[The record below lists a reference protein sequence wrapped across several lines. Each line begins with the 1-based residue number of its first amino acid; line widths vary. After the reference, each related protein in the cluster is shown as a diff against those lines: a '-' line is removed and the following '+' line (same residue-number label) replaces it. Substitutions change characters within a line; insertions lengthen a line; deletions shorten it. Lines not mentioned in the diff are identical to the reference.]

1 MQRYFIPPSSFDE
14 KHVIIE
20 GEDVK
25 HISRVMRM
33 TTGDRIICCT
43 EDGK

>member
-1 MQRYFIPPSSFDE
+1 MQRYFISKSQL
-14 KHVIIE
+14 HQGHILIE

-33 TTGDRIICCT
+33 AVGDRIICCT
-43 EDGK
+43 EDGQ